1 MISFSWLAYYQP
13 NTKEALAMPKEWF
26 DLNAYLRIGENGVTT
41 IMCPNPE
48 FGNNVKTSMPMI
60 VAEELDMDWEKVI
73 VEMAPFN
80 TSLYERQFTGGS
92 QGIRRS
98 WNSLRMAGATAR
110 HILREA
116 AAKSW
121 GVPMDEIT
129 TESGTLSHPSR

>member
-110 HILREA
+110 HMLR
-116 AAKSW
+116 
-121 GVPMDEIT
+121 
-129 TESGTLSHPSR
+129 